1 MKEFEERPKPISKSE
16 ELTADA
22 DKLKRQLIEW
32 AEELETGQR
41 TTTILE
47 KL

>member
-1 MKEFEERPKPISKSE
+1 MKDPKLFSKSE
-16 ELTADA
+16 DLAADA
-22 DKLKRQLIEW
+22 AKLKRQLIEW

-41 TTTILE
+41 TTTFLE